1 MNQSYHKR
9 NEQHGKNR
17 PAEKERMIVVRLGW
31 RERIPEYKPSF
42 REKKNAIYEDQM
54 REKGQPSNLYKKK
67 GCNQNKQVDMK
78 RTQTGDRGRQKRS
91 RYKLAKTQKNLLA
104 EPARRR
110 EAASDCFF
118 SFLLFLLCLFS
129 EYAAFRGFSIWQA
142 LRRRGCPRPL

>member
-1 MNQSYHKR
+1 
-9 NEQHGKNR
+9 
-17 PAEKERMIVVRLGW
+17 
-31 RERIPEYKPSF
+31 
-42 REKKNAIYEDQM
+42 M

-91 RYKLAKTQKNLLA
+91 RYNLAKTQKNLLA

-118 SFLLFLLCLFS
+118 FRFFCFCSAFFRNTLPLGGFLFGKHCAGGAVLVHSSWWRVCLRSRQYF
-129 EYAAFRGFSIWQA
+129 I
-142 LRRRGCPRPL
+142 LRRCTLGPTPPLFPGLKMR